1 MSVDL
6 RFAYIRVDFKL
17 GLMDCVRIH
26 GDFVL
31 PDRASSDR
39 GQVVLYHFAN
49 SFGRA
54 RYAAVPLYILTSL
67 PTISIVVFLIM
78 FIVRLSSKANF

>member
-1 MSVDL
+1 MMASV
-6 RFAYIRVDFKL
+6 RYVRVDFKL

-31 PDRASSDR
+31 ADRASSDR
-39 GQVVLYHFAN
+39 GQVVLYHCTN
-49 SFGRA
+49 NFGRA
-54 RYAAVPLYILTSL
+54 RYTAVQLYILTSL
-67 PTISIVVFLIM
+67 SAISIVVLLIM